1 MSGLAKRGRCC
12 TMGVAGCRSDESGE
26 NPIMSGVWYE
36 GRSPGRLDVLG
47 GVAEFSGSLVLQMPT
62 RSETVVRV
70 RELDAPEI
78 RIRFAGRD
86 DALLSLEAWIQILR
100 TSHSGKEIGRA
111 LQLRGL
117 PSWMQEPMACLW
129 VLAVDKGWIP
139 HTGLEFEITME
150 VPSNGGL
157 GSRVS
162 LEVATLRA
170 LEALSGI
177 PLEGVERA
185 VLVHKASAEFV
196 GVPCCLADS
205 LVCDHGQRGFLLPV
219 LCRPGL
225 MQRQVPI
232 PQGLLVVGWPC
243 GVKHAIAA
251 NPPVRVRTAAFM
263 GRTLMERAT
272 GRAVA
277 CTSDFT
283 PMEYR
288 EHQDHLPVAIKGEEY
303 LDAWG
308 GNDASA
314 PRVDPETVY
323 PVRAATQFAIEE
335 NDRAARAVAS
345 MQRYHLEKDESL
357 LWETGGHLY
366 ASHAAYG
373 AMGLGCAETDLMV
386 DYLQQM
392 PLSRGIYGARV
403 SGTGLGGTVVVML
416 KESALRYLEELAH
429 RLTPGQKLIF

>member
-1 MSGLAKRGRCC
+1 
-12 TMGVAGCRSDESGE
+12 
-26 NPIMSGVWYE
+26 MSGVWYE

-47 GVAEFSGSLVLQMPT
+47 GVAEFSGSLVLHMPT
-62 RSETVVRV
+62 RPETVVRV
-70 RELDAPEI
+70 RELDPPEI
-78 RIRFAGRD
+78 RIRFLGRD
-86 DALLSLEAWIQILR
+86 DALLSLEAWVQILR
-100 TSHSGKEIGRA
+100 TSHTGKEISRA

-139 HTGLEFEITME
+139 HKGLEFEIAME

-162 LEVATLRA
+162 LEVAALRA

-177 PLEGVERA
+177 SLEGTERA
-185 VLVHKASAEFV
+185 GLVHKASAEFV
-196 GVPCCLADS
+196 GVPCCLADP
-205 LVCDHGQRGFLLPV
+205 LACDQGQRGFLIPI

-225 MQRQVPI
+225 VQRQVPI
-232 PQGLLVVGWPC
+232 PQGLLIVGWPC

-251 NPPVRVRTAAFM
+251 DPPVRVRTAASM

-272 GRAVA
+272 GRTVV

-308 GNDASA
+308 VSDSSAS
-314 PRVDPETVY
+314 RVDPETVY

-345 MQRYHLEKDESL
+345 LQRYHLEKDESL

-403 SGTGLGGTVVVML
+403 SGTGLGGAVVVML
-416 KESALRYLEELAH
+416 KESAFRYLEELAH
-429 RLTPGQKLIF
+429 RLTPGQKLIY